1 MSEKRQTGPQTR
13 RDFHTNRIR
22 SAKNGVLKFW
32 WAAWW
37 VAAELKALARRDQ
50 AKAHEQG
57 LVLADQLVAFAG
69 GLNDKH
75 HAHLMEQ
82 RGGRSRVSA

>member
-13 RDFHTNRIR
+13 RTFHLNRIR
-22 SAKNGVLKFW
+22 ANKNGVPRFW

-37 VAAELKALARRDQ
+37 VAAELKALARRDA

-57 LVLADQLVAFAG
+57 AALAEQLITFAG
-69 GLNDKH
+69 RLNDDH
-75 HAHLMEQ
+75 HTSLTQ
-82 RGGRSRVSA
+82 RKEARRG

>member
-1 MSEKRQTGPQTR
+1 LSEKRQTGPQTR
-13 RDFHTNRIR
+13 RAFHLARIGA
-22 SAKNGVLKFW
+22 AKNGAVKFW

-37 VAAELKALARRDQ
+37 VAAELKWLGRRDS

-57 LVLADQLVAFAG
+57 LALAEQLVTFAQ

-75 HAHLMEQ
+75 HAHLMEP

>member
-13 RDFHTNRIR
+13 RIFHLNRIR
-22 SAKNGVLKFW
+22 AQRNGVLRFW

-37 VAAELKALARRDQ
+37 VTAELKSLDRRDP
-50 AKAHEQG
+50 ARAHEQG
-57 LVLADQLVAFAG
+57 GVLAQQLVDFAG
-69 GLNDKH
+69 DLNDKH
-75 HAHLMEQ
+75 HAHLMGQ